1 MVTAIEFYCMLC
13 FQVYIKLSIVC
24 IFLSDYKAVNYN
36 DERNKNRRE
45 NNYESE
51 TESDNPKVVYSG
63 IIVFVDV

>member
-1 MVTAIEFYCMLC
+1 MIEFYYTIC

-24 IFLSDYKAVNYN
+24 IFFSDYKAVNYN

-51 TESDNPKVVYSG
+51 TESDNPKVAYSG